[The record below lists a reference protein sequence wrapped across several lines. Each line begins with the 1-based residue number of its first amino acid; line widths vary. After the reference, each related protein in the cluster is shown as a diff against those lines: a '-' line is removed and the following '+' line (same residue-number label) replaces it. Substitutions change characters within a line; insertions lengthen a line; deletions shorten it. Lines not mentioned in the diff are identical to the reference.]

1 MQTDN
6 QKNQNS
12 SSSVL
17 TAPTKNLPETKAV
30 KDMTQEEYQAA
41 KAKLIG

>member
-1 MQTDN
+1 MQTEN
-6 QKNQNS
+6 QKNQGS

-17 TAPTKNLPETKAV
+17 TTPTKNPPETKAV
-30 KDMTQEEYQAA
+30 KDMTQEEYQAV